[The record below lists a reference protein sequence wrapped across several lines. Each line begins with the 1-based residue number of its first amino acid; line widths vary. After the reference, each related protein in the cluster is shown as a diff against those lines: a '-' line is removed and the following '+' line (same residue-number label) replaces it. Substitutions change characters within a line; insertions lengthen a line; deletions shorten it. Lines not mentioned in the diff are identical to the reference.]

1 MIGKRL
7 FIGLIFIFFV
17 VVGVTTFA
25 LSADIPKMTIDEL
38 KSMLGNSDL
47 VIVDV
52 RLGRDLADSDLKIKG
67 AAREDPNAVE
77 SWVNK
82 YPKEKTVVAYC
93 A

>member
-1 MIGKRL
+1 MVKRL

-38 KSMLGNSDL
+38 KSMIGNPDL

-52 RLGRDLADSDLKIKG
+52 RLGRDLAGSDLKIKG
-67 AAREDPNAVE
+67 AVREDPNAVE

-82 YPKEKTVVAYC
+82 YPKDKTIVFYC